1 MEKVEGAFGSSVQ
14 QILQIRWVEIQMTD
28 VDVLSALSSRAQ
40 RGPVIRSLLLHNVG
54 CGSLN
59 FAKLFLNLLR
69 SVGKVGVLCGL
80 MPKGMFLTS
89 KLTVLGDVGRE
100 GWQVL
105 GDALSLHPG
114 VFNNVSTSKEV
125 ILCAQKEDL
134 QKIHLALRGTRKN
147 WSVIEEG
154 RCILH
159 GNRSSF
165 DDWRGVGET
174 ATKKENNKEWEL
186 LEEFLAKAQGTR
198 EEGLE

>member
-1 MEKVEGAFGSSVQ
+1 MIGNIV
-14 QILQIRWVEIQMTD
+14 LRD
-28 VDVLSALSSRAQ
+28 VS
-40 RGPVIRSLLLHNVG
+40 
-54 CGSLN
+54 CESLN
-59 FAKLFLNLLR
+59 FAKLFLNLLQ

-165 DDWRGVGET
+165 GET